1 MERQLWRLL
10 DLRDGG
16 GLGFTI
22 ELSFLALRQL
32 LPTSSSSDTSPSS
45 ELTKEFYTRTFEVI
59 KSNWAKSKNSAVTQ
73 RILLDIL
80 CDLVIQR
87 RGIFSDFTYPPYIM
101 EMPLVLLRKMVDGQR
116 GSHPHIDSVI
126 NELRDEDPGNF
137 TETGIDLRDSVGRLL
152 PILQSPAFVVLQR
165 NQDACVDRA
174 SLSSM
179 GGGTERSI
187 DVIV

>member
-22 ELSFLALRQL
+22 ELFFLALRQL

-59 KSNWAKSKNSAVTQ
+59 KSNWTKSKNSAGTQ

-101 EMPLVLLRKMVDGQR
+101 EMPLVLLK
-116 GSHPHIDSVI
+116 IC
-126 NELRDEDPGNF
+126 
-137 TETGIDLRDSVGRLL
+137 VGRLL
-152 PILQSPAFVVLQR
+152 PILQFPAFVVLQR
-165 NQDACVDRA
+165 NQDVCVDRA